1 MRQVVYPERKNEAPF
16 RGLVAQLK
24 SFDVPV
30 NMGMPGGVY
39 GLGLIVGAVR
49 TEPLH
54 AAVLTKPLHAW
65 STNTD
70 SAWRGLRSWPYHIG
84 AEALTVHKVLAY

>member
-49 TEPLH
+49 TKFCMLQ
-54 AAVLTKPLHAW
+54 
-65 STNTD
+65 
-70 SAWRGLRSWPYHIG
+70 Y
-84 AEALTVHKVLAY
+84 